1 MLLPEWILRDPSERS
16 AGPPA
21 RVCENP
27 AELFAH
33 QRDHLLIGSCLRS
46 RCLPSG
52 SKSLFPPH
60 FFHFDHDRVVA
71 VTPSVLSENVAS
83 QTRRSPAPTRRC
95 ASRSVSTTLTAWPGN
110 TARRTFADR
119 DAEATPIAPS
129 ARSTLRQN
137 HQRIVDAFFGINLT
151 LGLFQICAD
160 GPLGSTRECEE
171 GCNFNND
178 CPIEQV
184 TNYHHHRQ
192 DCRKNAKK
200 MPR

>member
-1 MLLPEWILRDPSERS
+1 M
-16 AGPPA
+16 
-21 RVCENP
+21 
-27 AELFAH
+27 
-33 QRDHLLIGSCLRS
+33 
-46 RCLPSG
+46 
-52 SKSLFPPH
+52 
-60 FFHFDHDRVVA
+60 
-71 VTPSVLSENVAS
+71 
-83 QTRRSPAPTRRC
+83 RRC

-137 HQRIVDAFFGINLT
+137 HQRIVFFGINLT

-184 TNYHHHRQ
+184 TNHHHHHRQ
-192 DCRKNAKK
+192 DRRKNAKK
-200 MPR
+200 CRDERRKQGRVGVTGMLCLGDAYAAKTDSAFNPTDLTTIAFIVTPFIVFILNCY